1 MEESKQTEIIK
12 IALENAKRLF
22 DADTIV
28 GKPIEVKNGTLIIPI
43 SKVSVGVASGGL
55 DYFGKATITEKNFGG
70 GGGTGVNVIP
80 LGFLVIN
87 DLGHVELLS
96 LEQKSRDFTSYLF
109 EFIASSPDF
118 IEKFKG
124 LFNSSNNN

>member
-1 MEESKQTEIIK
+1 MPQTEIIK

-28 GKPIEVKNGTLIIPI
+28 GKPIEVKNGTQIIPI

-55 DYFGKATITEKNFGG
+55 DYFGKATPSEKNFGG

-109 EFIASSPDF
+109 EFISSSPDF

>member
-28 GKPIEVKNGTLIIPI
+28 GKPIEVKNGTQIIPI

-55 DYFGKATITEKNFGG
+55 DYFGKATHTEKNFGG
-70 GGGTGVNVIP
+70 GGGTGVNIIP

-109 EFIASSPDF
+109 EFISSSPDF